1 MGKKKRTSGFEENDR
16 DLFGDVGSLSGKDFE
31 TSDDSDDLFFD
42 LDDEEDAE
50 SEDKAA
56 DNGNKGMSDEDAAK
70 RMAELLSGLFEAA
83 GHVGV
88 NVGVKQKAEASK
100 ASDSDAEID
109 AMVSK
114 AAAKV
119 GKALKTA
126 KRGAEVGKKGLE
138 TAAEGVTESEAFKK
152 LVDSVYHAMEVAKV
166 GADKVKDA
174 VKREDKG
181 AEFDFEDFDTVR
193 TESEPLDSD
202 NPLATL
208 GFSALSKEGGATE
221 VLNEALTALNEKYRG
236 LSGTVIEEA
245 LLAALSA
252 DTESRLNGK
261 VVETENRLLSY
272 RVRSLERLSTELR
285 EAVSGCA
292 LTPNEYIELREKVE
306 NLDKQIEGLRE
317 INAEFT
323 RLGKK
328 SR

>member
-1 MGKKKRTSGFEENDR
+1 MGKKKRTGGFEENDR

-31 TSDDSDDLFFD
+31 TSDDSEALFFD
-42 LDDEEDAE
+42 FDDEEGAE
-50 SEDKAA
+50 SEEKAT
-56 DNGNKGMSDEDAAK
+56 DKGMSDEDAAK
-70 RMAELLSGLFEAA
+70 HIAELLSGLFEAA
-83 GHVGV
+83 GHAGA
-88 NVGVKQKAEASK
+88 KQKAEASK

-138 TAAEGVTESEAFKK
+138 TAAESVTESEAFKK

-208 GFSALSKEGGATE
+208 GFYELSKEGGASE

-292 LTPNEYIELREKVE
+292 LTPNEYVELREKVD

>member
-16 DLFGDVGSLSGKDFE
+16 DILADLGSLSSKDFE
-31 TSDDSDDLFFD
+31 TSDDTDDLFFD

-50 SEDKAA
+50 SEDKAT

-70 RMAELLSGLFEAA
+70 HIAELLSGLFEAA
-83 GHVGV
+83 GHADA
-88 NVGVKQKAEASK
+88 KQKEDTSK
-100 ASDSDAEID
+100 AGDSDAEID

-138 TAAEGVTESEAFKK
+138 TAAESVAESEAFKK

-174 VKREDKG
+174 VKREDTAG

-193 TESEPLDSD
+193 TESEPLD
-202 NPLATL
+202 TV

-272 RVRSLERLSTELR
+272 RVRSLEHLSTELR

-292 LTPNEYIELREKVE
+292 LTPNEYVELREKVD

-317 INAEFT
+317 INTEFT

>member
-1 MGKKKRTSGFEENDR
+1 MGKKKRKSGFEENDR
-16 DLFGDVGSLSGKDFE
+16 DILADLGSLSSKDFE
-31 TSDDSDDLFFD
+31 TSDDTDDLFFD
-42 LDDEEDAE
+42 LDDKEDAE
-50 SEDKAA
+50 SEDKAS
-56 DNGNKGMSDEDAAK
+56 DKGMSDEDAAK
-70 RMAELLSGLFEAA
+70 RIAELLSGLFEAA
-83 GHVGV
+83 GHKGA
-88 NVGVKQKAEASK
+88 KQKDAVSK
-100 ASDSDAEID
+100 SGDSDAEID

-174 VKREDKG
+174 VKREAKG
-181 AEFDFEDFDTVR
+181 VEFDFEDFDTVH
-193 TESEPLDSD
+193 TESEPLD
-202 NPLATL
+202 TV

-221 VLNEALTALNEKYRG
+221 ALTAINEKYRG

-292 LTPNEYIELREKVE
+292 LTPNEYVELREKVD

>member
-1 MGKKKRTSGFEENDR
+1 MGKKKRTGGFEENER

-31 TSDDSDDLFFD
+31 TSDDSEALFFD
-42 LDDEEDAE
+42 LDDEEGAE
-50 SEDKAA
+50 SEDKAT

-70 RMAELLSGLFEAA
+70 HIAELLSGLFEAA
-83 GHVGV
+83 GHAGA
-88 NVGVKQKAEASK
+88 KQKDTASK
-100 ASDSDAEID
+100 AGDSDAEID

-114 AAAKV
+114 AASKV

-138 TAAEGVTESEAFKK
+138 TAAESVTESEAFKK
-152 LVDSVYHAMEVAKV
+152 LVDSVYHAMEVEKV

-208 GFSALSKEGGATE
+208 GFYELSKEGGASE

-252 DTESRLNGK
+252 DTESRLNGE

-292 LTPNEYIELREKVE
+292 LTPNEYIELKEKVD

>member
-1 MGKKKRTSGFEENDR
+1 MGKKKRTGGFEENDR

-31 TSDDSDDLFFD
+31 TSDDTDDLFLD
-42 LDDEEDAE
+42 SYLDDEEDVE
-50 SEDKAA
+50 SENKAS
-56 DNGNKGMSDEDAAK
+56 DKGMSDEDAAK
-70 RMAELLSGLFEAA
+70 RIAELLSGLFEAA
-83 GHVGV
+83 GQGRK
-88 NVGVKQKAEASK
+88 GAKQKAEASK

-138 TAAEGVTESEAFKK
+138 TAAESVTESEAFKK
-152 LVDSVYHAMEVAKV
+152 LVDSVYHAIEVAKV

-208 GFSALSKEGGATE
+208 GFYELSKEGGASE

-292 LTPNEYIELREKVE
+292 LTPNEYVELREKVD

>member
-1 MGKKKRTSGFEENDR
+1 MGKKKRTGGFEENNR

-42 LDDEEDAE
+42 LDDKEDAE
-50 SEDKAA
+50 SEDKAT

-70 RMAELLSGLFEAA
+70 HIAELLSGLFEAA
-83 GHVGV
+83 GHASA
-88 NVGVKQKAEASK
+88 KQKAEASK

-138 TAAEGVTESEAFKK
+138 TAAESVTESEAFKK
-152 LVDSVYHAMEVAKV
+152 LVDSVYRAMEVAKV

-174 VKREDKG
+174 VKREDTAG

-193 TESEPLDSD
+193 TESEPLDYD
-202 NPLATL
+202 TPLTTV

-221 VLNEALTALNEKYRG
+221 VLNEALTAINEKYRG

-245 LLAALSA
+245 LLSALSA

-292 LTPNEYIELREKVE
+292 LTPNEYVELREKVD

>member
-1 MGKKKRTSGFEENDR
+1 MGKKKRTSGFEENNR
-16 DLFGDVGSLSGKDFE
+16 DLFGDFGSLSGKDFE
-31 TSDDSDDLFFD
+31 TSDDTDDLFFD
-42 LDDEEDAE
+42 LDDKEDAE
-50 SEDKAA
+50 SEDKAT

-70 RMAELLSGLFEAA
+70 HIAELLSGLFEAA
-83 GHVGV
+83 GHAGA
-88 NVGVKQKAEASK
+88 KQKAEASK

-152 LVDSVYHAMEVAKV
+152 LVASVYRAMEVAKV

-174 VKREDKG
+174 VKREETETKC
-181 AEFDFEDFDTVR
+181 EEFDTVR
-193 TESEPLDSD
+193 TESESLDYD
-202 NPLATL
+202 NLLATV
-208 GFSALSKEGGATE
+208 GLSKPTKEGSATE

-245 LLAALSA
+245 LLAALST

-292 LTPNEYIELREKVE
+292 LTPNEYVELREKVE

>member
-1 MGKKKRTSGFEENDR
+1 MGKKKRTGGFEENDR

-56 DNGNKGMSDEDAAK
+56 DNSNKGMSDEDAAK
-70 RMAELLSGLFEAA
+70 HIAELLSGLFEAA
-83 GHVGV
+83 GHADA
-88 NVGVKQKAEASK
+88 KQKEDTSK
-100 ASDSDAEID
+100 AGDSDAEID

-138 TAAEGVTESEAFKK
+138 TAAESVTESEAFKK

-174 VKREDKG
+174 VKREDTAG

-193 TESEPLDSD
+193 TESEPLD
-202 NPLATL
+202 TV

-285 EAVSGCA
+285 EAVGGCA
-292 LTPNEYIELREKVE
+292 LTPNEYIELKEKVD

-317 INAEFT
+317 INTEFT

>member
-1 MGKKKRTSGFEENDR
+1 MGKKKRTGGFEENNR
-16 DLFGDVGSLSGKDFE
+16 DLFGDFGSLSGKDFE
-31 TSDDSDDLFFD
+31 TSDDTDDLFLD
-42 LDDEEDAE
+42 SYLDDEEDAE
-50 SEDKAA
+50 SEEKAT
-56 DNGNKGMSDEDAAK
+56 DKGMSDEDAAK
-70 RMAELLSGLFEAA
+70 HIAELLSGLFEAA
-83 GHVGV
+83 GHADA
-88 NVGVKQKAEASK
+88 KQKEDTSK
-100 ASDSDAEID
+100 AGDSDAEID

-138 TAAEGVTESEAFKK
+138 TAAESVTESEAFKK

-174 VKREDKG
+174 VKREENAG

-193 TESEPLDSD
+193 TESESLDSD

-208 GFSALSKEGGATE
+208 GFYELSKEGGASE

-292 LTPNEYIELREKVE
+292 LTPNEYVELREKVD

>member
-1 MGKKKRTSGFEENDR
+1 MGKKKRTGGFEENDR

-70 RMAELLSGLFEAA
+70 HIAELLSGLFEAA
-83 GHVGV
+83 GHVGA
-88 NVGVKQKAEASK
+88 KQKDAVSK
-100 ASDSDAEID
+100 SGDSDAEID

-138 TAAEGVTESEAFKK
+138 TAAESVTESEAFKK

-174 VKREDKG
+174 VKREDTAG

-208 GFSALSKEGGATE
+208 GFYELSKEGGASE

>member
-1 MGKKKRTSGFEENDR
+1 MGKKKRVGGSTENDR

-31 TSDDSDDLFFD
+31 TSDDSEDLFLGSY

-50 SEDKAA
+50 SENKAT
-56 DNGNKGMSDEDAAK
+56 DKGMSDEDAAK
-70 RMAELLSGLFEAA
+70 HIAELLSGLFEAA
-83 GHVGV
+83 GHAGA
-88 NVGVKQKAEASK
+88 KQKAEASK
-100 ASDSDAEID
+100 ANDSDAEID

-126 KRGAEVGKKGLE
+126 KRGTEVGKKGLE

-208 GFSALSKEGGATE
+208 GFYELSKEGGASE

-261 VVETENRLLSY
+261 VVETENRLLNY
-272 RVRSLERLSTELR
+272 RVRSLERLSTELH

-292 LTPNEYIELREKVE
+292 LTPNEYVELREKVD

>member
-1 MGKKKRTSGFEENDR
+1 MGKKKRTGGFEENNR
-16 DLFGDVGSLSGKDFE
+16 DLFGDFGSLSGKDFE
-31 TSDDSDDLFFD
+31 TSDDTDDLFFD
-42 LDDEEDAE
+42 LDDKEDAE
-50 SEDKAA
+50 SEDKAT
-56 DNGNKGMSDEDAAK
+56 DKGMSDEDAAK
-70 RMAELLSGLFEAA
+70 HIAELLSGLFEAA
-83 GHVGV
+83 GHADA
-88 NVGVKQKAEASK
+88 KQKEDTSK
-100 ASDSDAEID
+100 ACDSDAEID

-126 KRGAEVGKKGLE
+126 RRGAEVGKKGLE

-152 LVDSVYHAMEVAKV
+152 LVDSVYRAMEVAKV

-174 VKREDKG
+174 VKREDTAG

-208 GFSALSKEGGATE
+208 GFSALSKEGGASE

-292 LTPNEYIELREKVE
+292 LTPNEYIELKEKVD

>member
-1 MGKKKRTSGFEENDR
+1 MGKKKRTGGFEENDR
-16 DLFGDVGSLSGKDFE
+16 DLFGDFGSLSGKDFE
-31 TSDDSDDLFFD
+31 TSDDKDDLFFD
-42 LDDEEDAE
+42 LDDKEDAE
-50 SEDKAA
+50 SEDKAT

-70 RMAELLSGLFEAA
+70 HIAELLSGLFEAA
-83 GHVGV
+83 GHA
-88 NVGVKQKAEASK
+88 GVKQKAEASK
-100 ASDSDAEID
+100 VSDSDAEID

-138 TAAEGVTESEAFKK
+138 TAAEGVAESEAFKK

-208 GFSALSKEGGATE
+208 GFYELSKEGGASE

-261 VVETENRLLSY
+261 VVETGNRLLSY

-292 LTPNEYIELREKVE
+292 LTPNEYIELKEKVD

>member
-1 MGKKKRTSGFEENDR
+1 MGKKKRTGGFEENNR

-42 LDDEEDAE
+42 FDDEEGAE

-70 RMAELLSGLFEAA
+70 HIAELLSGLFEAA
-83 GHVGV
+83 GHADA
-88 NVGVKQKAEASK
+88 KQKEDTSK
-100 ASDSDAEID
+100 ACDSDAEID

-138 TAAEGVTESEAFKK
+138 TAAESVTESEAFKK

-174 VKREDKG
+174 VKREDTAG

-193 TESEPLDSD
+193 TESEPLD
-202 NPLATL
+202 TV

-245 LLAALSA
+245 LLSALSA

-292 LTPNEYIELREKVE
+292 LTPNEYVELREKVD

>member
-1 MGKKKRTSGFEENDR
+1 MGKRKRTGGFEENDR

-70 RMAELLSGLFEAA
+70 HIAELLSGFFEAA
-83 GHVGV
+83 GHAGA
-88 NVGVKQKAEASK
+88 KQKAEASK

-138 TAAEGVTESEAFKK
+138 TAAESVTESEAFKK

-166 GADKVKDA
+166 GADKVKDG
-174 VKREDKG
+174 VKREAKG
-181 AEFDFEDFDTVR
+181 VEFDFEDFDTVR
-193 TESEPLDSD
+193 TESESLD
-202 NPLATL
+202 TV

-245 LLAALSA
+245 LLAALST

-292 LTPNEYIELREKVE
+292 LTPNEYIELKEKVE
-306 NLDKQIEGLRE
+306 NLDKQIAGLRE

-323 RLGKK
+323 HLGKK

>member
-1 MGKKKRTSGFEENDR
+1 MGKKKRTGGFEENDR

-31 TSDDSDDLFFD
+31 TSDDSEDLFFGS
-42 LDDEEDAE
+42 DDGEDAE

-56 DNGNKGMSDEDAAK
+56 DKGNKGMSDEDAAK
-70 RMAELLSGLFEAA
+70 HIAELLSGLFEAA
-83 GHVGV
+83 GHAGA
-88 NVGVKQKAEASK
+88 KQKAEVSK

-152 LVDSVYHAMEVAKV
+152 LIDSVYRAMEVAKV

-208 GFSALSKEGGATE
+208 GFYELSKEGGASE

-272 RVRSLERLSTELR
+272 RVRSLERISTELR

-292 LTPNEYIELREKVE
+292 LTPNEYVELKEKVD

>member
-1 MGKKKRTSGFEENDR
+1 MGKKKRTGGVEENDR
-16 DLFGDVGSLSGKDFE
+16 DILADLGSLSGKDFE
-31 TSDDSDDLFFD
+31 TSDDLFFD
-42 LDDEEDAE
+42 LDDKEDAE

-56 DNGNKGMSDEDAAK
+56 DKGNKGMSDEDAAK
-70 RMAELLSGLFEAA
+70 RIAELLSGLFEAA
-83 GHVGV
+83 GHAGA
-88 NVGVKQKAEASK
+88 KQKAEASK
-100 ASDSDAEID
+100 VSDSDAEID
-109 AMVSK
+109 AMMSK

-138 TAAEGVTESEAFKK
+138 TAAESVTESEAFKK

-208 GFSALSKEGGATE
+208 GFYELSKEGGASE

>member
-1 MGKKKRTSGFEENDR
+1 MGKKKRTGGFEENDR

-31 TSDDSDDLFFD
+31 TSDDSEALFFD

-50 SEDKAA
+50 SEDKAT

-70 RMAELLSGLFEAA
+70 HIAELLSGLFEAA
-83 GHVGV
+83 GHADA
-88 NVGVKQKAEASK
+88 KQKEDTSK
-100 ASDSDAEID
+100 AGDSDAEID

-114 AAAKV
+114 AASKV

-138 TAAEGVTESEAFKK
+138 TAAEGVAESEAFKK
-152 LVDSVYHAMEVAKV
+152 LVASVYHAMEVAKV

-174 VKREDKG
+174 VKREDTAG

-208 GFSALSKEGGATE
+208 GFYELSKEGGASE

-245 LLAALSA
+245 LLSALSA

-272 RVRSLERLSTELR
+272 RVRSLERLSAELR

-292 LTPNEYIELREKVE
+292 LTPNEYIELKEKVE

>member
-1 MGKKKRTSGFEENDR
+1 MGKKKRTGGFEENNR

-31 TSDDSDDLFFD
+31 TSDDSEALFFD
-42 LDDEEDAE
+42 FDDEEGAE
-50 SEDKAA
+50 SEDKAT
-56 DNGNKGMSDEDAAK
+56 DNVNKGMSDEDAAK

-83 GHVGV
+83 GHASA
-88 NVGVKQKAEASK
+88 KQKAEASK

-138 TAAEGVTESEAFKK
+138 TAAESVTESEAFKK

-174 VKREDKG
+174 VKREDREDKG

-193 TESEPLDSD
+193 TESEPLD
-202 NPLATL
+202 TV

-292 LTPNEYIELREKVE
+292 LTPNEYVELREKVD

>member
-1 MGKKKRTSGFEENDR
+1 MGKKKWTGGFEENNR

-31 TSDDSDDLFFD
+31 TSDDTDDLFLD
-42 LDDEEDAE
+42 SYLDDEEDAE
-50 SEDKAA
+50 SEEKAT
-56 DNGNKGMSDEDAAK
+56 DKGMSDEDAAK
-70 RMAELLSGLFEAA
+70 HIAELLSGLFAAA
-83 GHVGV
+83 GHADA
-88 NVGVKQKAEASK
+88 KQKEDTSK
-100 ASDSDAEID
+100 ACDSDAEID

-114 AAAKV
+114 AASKV

-181 AEFDFEDFDTVR
+181 VEFDFEDFDTVR
-193 TESEPLDSD
+193 TESEPL
-202 NPLATL
+202 NTV
-208 GFSALSKEGGATE
+208 GFSALSKEGGASE

>member
-1 MGKKKRTSGFEENDR
+1 MGKKKQAGDSAENDR
-16 DLFGDVGSLSGKDFE
+16 DILADLGSLSDKDFDTANE
-31 TSDDSDDLFFD
+31 LPFD
-42 LDDEEDAE
+42 LDLNDEEDTDEEAT
-50 SEDKAA
+50 D
-56 DNGNKGMSDEDAAK
+56 KGMSEEDAAK
-70 RMAELLSGLFEAA
+70 RLAELLSGLFEAA
-83 GHVGV
+83 GHKGA
-88 NVGVKQKAEASK
+88 KQNDGESK
-100 ASDSDAEID
+100 ACDSDAEID

-114 AAAKV
+114 AARRV

-138 TAAEGVTESEAFKK
+138 TAAESVTESEAFKK

-208 GFSALSKEGGATE
+208 GFYELSKEGGASE

-292 LTPNEYIELREKVE
+292 LTPNEYIELKEKVE

>member
-1 MGKKKRTSGFEENDR
+1 MGKKKRTGGFEENNR
-16 DLFGDVGSLSGKDFE
+16 DLFGDFGSLSGKDFE
-31 TSDDSDDLFFD
+31 TSDDTDDLFFD
-42 LDDEEDAE
+42 LDDKEDAE
-50 SEDKAA
+50 SEDKAT

-70 RMAELLSGLFEAA
+70 HIAELLSGLFEAA
-83 GHVGV
+83 GHAGA
-88 NVGVKQKAEASK
+88 KQKAEASK

-152 LVDSVYHAMEVAKV
+152 LIDSVYHAMEVAKV

-193 TESEPLDSD
+193 TESESLDYD
-202 NPLATL
+202 TPLATV

-245 LLAALSA
+245 LLSALSA

-292 LTPNEYIELREKVE
+292 LTPNEYIELKEKVE

>member
-1 MGKKKRTSGFEENDR
+1 MGKKKRTGGFEENDR
-16 DLFGDVGSLSGKDFE
+16 DILADLGSLSGKDFE
-31 TSDDSDDLFFD
+31 TSDDSEALFFD

-56 DNGNKGMSDEDAAK
+56 DNGNKGMSDEDVAK
-70 RMAELLSGLFEAA
+70 HIAELLSGLFEAA
-83 GHVGV
+83 GHA
-88 NVGVKQKAEASK
+88 GVKQKEDTSK
-100 ASDSDAEID
+100 AGDSDAEID

-126 KRGAEVGKKGLE
+126 KRGAEVGKKGFE
-138 TAAEGVTESEAFKK
+138 TAAESITESEAFKK

-174 VKREDKG
+174 VKREDTTG
-181 AEFDFEDFDTVR
+181 AEFAFEDFDTVR
-193 TESEPLDSD
+193 TESEPLD
-202 NPLATL
+202 TV
-208 GFSALSKEGGATE
+208 GFSALSKEGGTTE
-221 VLNEALTALNEKYRG
+221 VLNEALTALNEKYHG

-292 LTPNEYIELREKVE
+292 LTPNEYIELKEKVE

>member
-1 MGKKKRTSGFEENDR
+1 MGKKKRTGGFEENDR
-16 DLFGDVGSLSGKDFE
+16 DLFGDLGSLSGKDFE
-31 TSDDSDDLFFD
+31 TSDDSEALFFD
-42 LDDEEDAE
+42 LDDEEGAE

-70 RMAELLSGLFEAA
+70 HIAELLSGLFEAA
-83 GHVGV
+83 GHA
-88 NVGVKQKAEASK
+88 GVKQKAEASK

-138 TAAEGVTESEAFKK
+138 TAAESVTESEAFKK

-208 GFSALSKEGGATE
+208 GFYELSKEGGASE

-292 LTPNEYIELREKVE
+292 LTPNEYIELKEKVE

>member
-1 MGKKKRTSGFEENDR
+1 MGKKKRTGGFEENNR

-31 TSDDSDDLFFD
+31 TSDDSEALFFD
-42 LDDEEDAE
+42 LDDEGDAE
-50 SEDKAA
+50 SEEKAT
-56 DNGNKGMSDEDAAK
+56 DKGMSDEDAAK
-70 RMAELLSGLFEAA
+70 HIAELLSGLFEAA
-83 GHVGV
+83 GHADA
-88 NVGVKQKAEASK
+88 KQKEDTSK
-100 ASDSDAEID
+100 AGDSDAEID

-138 TAAEGVTESEAFKK
+138 TAAESVTESEAFKK

-193 TESEPLDSD
+193 TESEPLD
-202 NPLATL
+202 TV

-292 LTPNEYIELREKVE
+292 LTPNEYVELREKVD

>member
-1 MGKKKRTSGFEENDR
+1 MGKKKRTGGFEENNR
-16 DLFGDVGSLSGKDFE
+16 DLFGDFSSLSGKDFE
-31 TSDDSDDLFFD
+31 TSDDTDDLFFSS
-42 LDDEEDAE
+42 DDEEDAE

-70 RMAELLSGLFEAA
+70 HIAELLSGLFEAA
-83 GHVGV
+83 GHADA
-88 NVGVKQKAEASK
+88 KQKEDTSK
-100 ASDSDAEID
+100 AGDSDAEID

-114 AAAKV
+114 AATKV

-138 TAAEGVTESEAFKK
+138 TAAESVTESEAFKK
-152 LVDSVYHAMEVAKV
+152 LVDSVYRAMEVAKV

-174 VKREDKG
+174 VKREDTAG

-193 TESEPLDSD
+193 TESEPLDYD
-202 NPLATL
+202 TTLATV

-221 VLNEALTALNEKYRG
+221 VLNEALTAINEKYRG

-292 LTPNEYIELREKVE
+292 LTPNEYIELKEKVE
-306 NLDKQIEGLRE
+306 TLDKQIEGLRE

>member
-16 DLFGDVGSLSGKDFE
+16 DLFGDVDSLSGKDFE
-31 TSDDSDDLFFD
+31 TSDDSEALFFD
-42 LDDEEDAE
+42 FDDEEGAE
-50 SEDKAA
+50 PEDKAT

-70 RMAELLSGLFEAA
+70 HIAELLSGLFEAA
-83 GHVGV
+83 GHA
-88 NVGVKQKAEASK
+88 GVKQKAEASK

-138 TAAEGVTESEAFKK
+138 TAAESVTESEAFKK

-193 TESEPLDSD
+193 TESEPLD
-202 NPLATL
+202 TV
-208 GFSALSKEGGATE
+208 GFSALSKEGGASE

-292 LTPNEYIELREKVE
+292 LTPNEYVELREKVD
-306 NLDKQIEGLRE
+306 NLDKQIEGLLE
-317 INAEFT
+317 INTEFT

>member
-1 MGKKKRTSGFEENDR
+1 MGKKKRTGGFEENDR
-16 DLFGDVGSLSGKDFE
+16 DILADLGSLSGKDFE
-31 TSDDSDDLFFD
+31 TSDDTEDLFFD
-42 LDDEEDAE
+42 FDDEEDVE

-56 DNGNKGMSDEDAAK
+56 DKGNKGMSDEDAAK
-70 RMAELLSGLFEAA
+70 RIAELLSGLFEAA
-83 GHVGV
+83 GHAGA
-88 NVGVKQKAEASK
+88 KQKAEASK

-152 LVDSVYHAMEVAKV
+152 LVDSVYRAMEVAKV

-174 VKREDKG
+174 VKREEEKDD
-181 AEFDFEDFDTVR
+181 AVR
-193 TESEPLDSD
+193 TEYEPVDFDALLDTVGD
-202 NPLATL
+202 TT
-208 GFSALSKEGGATE
+208 EGAGSS
-221 VLNEALTALNEKYRG
+221 VSLINEALTAINEKYHG

-292 LTPNEYIELREKVE
+292 LTPNEYIELKEKVD
-306 NLDKQIEGLRE
+306 NLDNQIDGLRE

>member
-1 MGKKKRTSGFEENDR
+1 MGKKKRKGGFEENDR
-16 DLFGDVGSLSGKDFE
+16 DLFGDAGSLSGKDFE

-42 LDDEEDAE
+42 FDDEEDAE

-70 RMAELLSGLFEAA
+70 HIAELLSGLFEAA
-83 GHVGV
+83 GHAGA
-88 NVGVKQKAEASK
+88 KQKAEASK

-114 AAAKV
+114 AASKV

-138 TAAEGVTESEAFKK
+138 TAAESVTESEAFKK
-152 LVDSVYHAMEVAKV
+152 IVDSVYHAMEVAKV

-174 VKREDKG
+174 VKREDTAG

-193 TESEPLDSD
+193 TESEPLD
-202 NPLATL
+202 TV

-292 LTPNEYIELREKVE
+292 LTPNEYVELREKVD

>member
-1 MGKKKRTSGFEENDR
+1 MGKKKRTGGFEENDR
-16 DLFGDVGSLSGKDFE
+16 DLFGDVGSLSGKYFE
-31 TSDDSDDLFFD
+31 TSDDSDALFFD
-42 LDDEEDAE
+42 FDDEGDAE
-50 SEDKAA
+50 SENKAT
-56 DNGNKGMSDEDAAK
+56 DKGMSDEDATK
-70 RMAELLSGLFEAA
+70 HIAELLSGLFEAA
-83 GHVGV
+83 GHADA
-88 NVGVKQKAEASK
+88 KQKEDTSK
-100 ASDSDAEID
+100 ACDSDAEID

-138 TAAEGVTESEAFKK
+138 TAAESVTESEAFKK

-208 GFSALSKEGGATE
+208 GFYELSKEGGASE

-261 VVETENRLLSY
+261 VVETENRFLSY

-292 LTPNEYIELREKVE
+292 LTPNENIELREKVE

>member
-1 MGKKKRTSGFEENDR
+1 MGKKKRTGGFEENDR
-16 DLFGDVGSLSGKDFE
+16 DILADLGSLSGKDFE
-31 TSDDSDDLFFD
+31 TSDDTDDLFFD

-56 DNGNKGMSDEDAAK
+56 DKGMGDEAAAK
-70 RMAELLSGLFEAA
+70 RIAELLSGLFEAA
-83 GHVGV
+83 GHAGA
-88 NVGVKQKAEASK
+88 KQKAEASK
-100 ASDSDAEID
+100 TNDSDAEID
-109 AMVSK
+109 TMVSK

-138 TAAEGVTESEAFKK
+138 TAAEGVTESEVFKK

-174 VKREDKG
+174 VKREEKG

-193 TESEPLDSD
+193 TESEPLD
-202 NPLATL
+202 TV
-208 GFSALSKEGGATE
+208 GFSVLSKEGGVTE
-221 VLNEALTALNEKYRG
+221 VLNEALTAINEKYRG

-245 LLAALSA
+245 LLSALSA

-272 RVRSLERLSTELR
+272 RVRSLERLSAELR

-292 LTPNEYIELREKVE
+292 LTPNEYIELREKVD

-317 INAEFT
+317 INTEFT

>member
-1 MGKKKRTSGFEENDR
+1 MGKKKRTGGFEENDR

-31 TSDDSDDLFFD
+31 TSDDSEDLFLD
-42 LDDEEDAE
+42 SYLDDEEDVE
-50 SEDKAA
+50 SENKAT
-56 DNGNKGMSDEDAAK
+56 DKGMSDEDAAK
-70 RMAELLSGLFEAA
+70 HIAELLSGLFEAA
-83 GHVGV
+83 GHAGA
-88 NVGVKQKAEASK
+88 KQKEDTSK

-193 TESEPLDSD
+193 TESEPLD
-202 NPLATL
+202 TV

-245 LLAALSA
+245 LLSALSA

-292 LTPNEYIELREKVE
+292 LTPNEYVELKEKVD

>member
-1 MGKKKRTSGFEENDR
+1 MGKKKRTGGFEENTR

-42 LDDEEDAE
+42 LDDEENAE

-70 RMAELLSGLFEAA
+70 HIAELLSGLFEAA
-83 GHVGV
+83 GHA
-88 NVGVKQKAEASK
+88 GVKQKAESSK

-152 LVDSVYHAMEVAKV
+152 LVGSVYHAMEVAKV

-174 VKREDKG
+174 VKREAKG

-208 GFSALSKEGGATE
+208 GFYELSKEGGASE

-292 LTPNEYIELREKVE
+292 LTPNEYIELKEKVE
-306 NLDKQIEGLRE
+306 TLDKQIEGLRE
-317 INAEFT
+317 INTEFT

>member
-1 MGKKKRTSGFEENDR
+1 MGKKKPVGNSAENDR
-16 DLFGDVGSLSGKDFE
+16 DILADLGSLSGKDFE
-31 TSDDSDDLFFD
+31 TSDDSEDLFFD

-50 SEDKAA
+50 SEDKAS
-56 DNGNKGMSDEDAAK
+56 DKGMSDEDAAK

-83 GHVGV
+83 GHGRKDA
-88 NVGVKQKAEASK
+88 KQKAEASK

-138 TAAEGVTESEAFKK
+138 TAAESVTESEAFKK

-174 VKREDKG
+174 VKREDTAG

-193 TESEPLDSD
+193 TESEPLDYD
-202 NPLATL
+202 NPLATE
-208 GFSALSKEGGATE
+208 GFSALSKEGGASE
-221 VLNEALTALNEKYRG
+221 VLNEALTAINEKYHG

>member
-1 MGKKKRTSGFEENDR
+1 MGKKKRTDG
-16 DLFGDVGSLSGKDFE
+16 FGDSFEGLDSLSGKDFE
-31 TSDDSDDLFFD
+31 TSDDLFFD
-42 LDDEEDAE
+42 LDDKEDAE

-56 DNGNKGMSDEDAAK
+56 DKGMSDEDAAK
-70 RMAELLSGLFEAA
+70 HIAELLSGLFEAA
-83 GHVGV
+83 GQGRKDT
-88 NVGVKQKAEASK
+88 KQKAEASK

-138 TAAEGVTESEAFKK
+138 TAAEGVAESEAFKK
-152 LVDSVYHAMEVAKV
+152 LVASVYHAMEVAKV

-193 TESEPLDSD
+193 TESELLDSD

-208 GFSALSKEGGATE
+208 GFYELSKEGGASE

-292 LTPNEYIELREKVE
+292 LTPNEYIELKEKVD

>member
-1 MGKKKRTSGFEENDR
+1 MGKKKRTGGFEENNR

-31 TSDDSDDLFFD
+31 TSDDTDDLFFD
-42 LDDEEDAE
+42 FDDEEDAE
-50 SEDKAA
+50 SEDKAT

-70 RMAELLSGLFEAA
+70 HIAELLSGLFEAA
-83 GHVGV
+83 GHAGA
-88 NVGVKQKAEASK
+88 KQKAEASK
-100 ASDSDAEID
+100 VSDSDAEID

-114 AAAKV
+114 AASKV

-138 TAAEGVTESEAFKK
+138 TAAEGVAESEAFKK
-152 LVDSVYHAMEVAKV
+152 LVASVYHAMEVAKV

-174 VKREDKG
+174 VKREDTAG

-193 TESEPLDSD
+193 TESEPLD
-202 NPLATL
+202 TV
-208 GFSALSKEGGATE
+208 GFSALSKEGGASE

-245 LLAALSA
+245 LLSALSA

-292 LTPNEYIELREKVE
+292 LTPNEYVELREKVD

>member
-1 MGKKKRTSGFEENDR
+1 MGKKKRTGGFEENNR

-31 TSDDSDDLFFD
+31 TSDDSEDLFFD
-42 LDDEEDAE
+42 LDDEEGAE
-50 SEDKAA
+50 SENKAT
-56 DNGNKGMSDEDAAK
+56 DKGMSDEDAAK
-70 RMAELLSGLFEAA
+70 HIAELLSGLFEAA
-83 GHVGV
+83 GHTDA
-88 NVGVKQKAEASK
+88 KQKDTAST
-100 ASDSDAEID
+100 AGDSDAEID

-138 TAAEGVTESEAFKK
+138 TAAESVTESEAFKK
-152 LVDSVYHAMEVAKV
+152 LVDSVYRAMEVAKV
-166 GADKVKDA
+166 GADKVKEA
-174 VKREDKG
+174 VKREDTKG

-193 TESEPLDSD
+193 TESEPLDYD
-202 NPLATL
+202 TPLATD

-292 LTPNEYIELREKVE
+292 LTPNEYVELREKVE